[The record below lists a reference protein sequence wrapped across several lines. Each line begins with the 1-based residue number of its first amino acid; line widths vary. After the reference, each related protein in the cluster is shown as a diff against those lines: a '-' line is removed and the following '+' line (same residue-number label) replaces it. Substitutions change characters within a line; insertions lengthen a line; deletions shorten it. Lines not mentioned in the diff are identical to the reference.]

1 MKQAPQPPTFPRADP
16 EQLKHFD
23 PETKMCVMNCGP
35 SSSDPRDAKER
46 KFLCEDC
53 VRSPSKGAGLCYG

>member
-1 MKQAPQPPTFPRADP
+1 MKQASQPLTFPRADP

-23 PETKMCVMNCGP
+23 PRTKMCVMNCGP
-35 SSSDPRDAKER
+35 SSSDPRDAEER

-53 VRSPSKGAGLCYG
+53 VHVRKVL

>member
-1 MKQAPQPPTFPRADP
+1 MKQPPQPPTFPRADP

-23 PETKMCVMNCGP
+23 PGTKICVMNCGP

-53 VRSPSKGAGLCYG
+53 VPVRQVL